1 MSASDQP
8 RFLFWL
14 VTAFI
19 MALTLYG
26 VASLLLPRL
35 IRFNQLPESGELYVD
50 SADALST
57 RIAYSMCNLWL
68 ARDSYKTGFSS
79 TSQYKSVSASVDK
92 NTVASKLFD
101 SDCKDFIFNKQ
112 WTYTGDEID
121 ADKKIYNVEI
131 SLEPNTIMIPGSG
144 ESPSVILNNDNR
156 KIIVNVKEK

>member
-19 MALTLYG
+19 MALALYG

-79 TSQYKSVSASVDK
+79 TSEYKSVSETVNE
-92 NTVASKLFD
+92 NTIALKLFD
-101 SDCKDFIFNKQ
+101 SECKDFTFNKQ
-112 WTYTGDEID
+112 WTYTGDPME
-121 ADKKIYNVEI
+121 AGKKIYSVEI
-131 SLEPNTIMIPGSG
+131 SLEPDTITISTGGVPVTLKNENS
-144 ESPSVILNNDNR
+144 
-156 KIIVNVKEK
+156 KITVNVKGK